1 MRLTVVQITSSL
13 NVILLANSLLALVL
27 ILNQNESSKELTA
40 NSNSTSTSN
49 PLEKVTWGS
58 LFFQLFLLLIKTKT
72 TDFQKKISC
81 FFNFSN
87 ISSGQKGFYIFQ
99 QKRNQQTKR
108 KQLLFIHLSFTFLRM
123 NSNIKIFLLCPV
135 PEEQKPI
142 NAYIGLKE
150 NQLTNWTTLSKKN
163 YEKKLISLFSFF
175 FFVVSFFR
183 FSSFSDTRYVFDWFL
198 ITFSLSLTLLFFLIL
213 LIFFRWKQIEKDFNQ
228 PRLFYEEASWYDG
241 QIWEKPFSILKNDK
255 LISTQKIKP
264 ILQRISRTMF
274 TLLSWNLGFFLLLK
288 IE

>member
-1 MRLTVVQITSSL
+1 
-13 NVILLANSLLALVL
+13 
-27 ILNQNESSKELTA
+27 
-40 NSNSTSTSN
+40 
-49 PLEKVTWGS
+49 
-58 LFFQLFLLLIKTKT
+58 
-72 TDFQKKISC
+72 
-81 FFNFSN
+81 
-87 ISSGQKGFYIFQ
+87 
-99 QKRNQQTKR
+99 
-108 KQLLFIHLSFTFLRM
+108 M

-142 NAYIGLKE
+142 NGYIGLKE

-163 YEKKLISLFSFF
+163 YEKKLLSLFSFF
-175 FFVVSFFR
+175 FFLVSFFR
-183 FSSFSDTRYVFDWFL
+183 LSSFSDSRYLFDWFL

>member
-1 MRLTVVQITSSL
+1 
-13 NVILLANSLLALVL
+13 
-27 ILNQNESSKELTA
+27 
-40 NSNSTSTSN
+40 
-49 PLEKVTWGS
+49 
-58 LFFQLFLLLIKTKT
+58 
-72 TDFQKKISC
+72 
-81 FFNFSN
+81 
-87 ISSGQKGFYIFQ
+87 
-99 QKRNQQTKR
+99 
-108 KQLLFIHLSFTFLRM
+108 M

-163 YEKKLISLFSFF
+163 YEKKLVSLFSFF

-183 FSSFSDTRYVFDWFL
+183 FSSFSDTRYLFEWVL
-198 ITFSLSLTLLFFLIL
+198 INIFISLNLLFFLIA
-213 LIFFRWKQIEKDFNQ
+213 LIFSRWKQIEKDFNE

-264 ILQRISRTMF
+264 ILERISRTIF
-274 TLLSWNLGFFLLLK
+274 TILSWNLGLFLLFK
-288 IE
+288 ID

>member
-1 MRLTVVQITSSL
+1 
-13 NVILLANSLLALVL
+13 
-27 ILNQNESSKELTA
+27 
-40 NSNSTSTSN
+40 
-49 PLEKVTWGS
+49 
-58 LFFQLFLLLIKTKT
+58 
-72 TDFQKKISC
+72 
-81 FFNFSN
+81 
-87 ISSGQKGFYIFQ
+87 
-99 QKRNQQTKR
+99 
-108 KQLLFIHLSFTFLRM
+108 M

-142 NAYIGLKE
+142 NGYIGLKE
-150 NQLTNWTTLSKKN
+150 NQLTNWTTLSKRN
-163 YEKKLISLFSFF
+163 YEKKLLSLFSFF
-175 FFVVSFFR
+175 FFLVSFFR
-183 FSSFSDTRYVFDWFL
+183 ISSFSDNRYLFDWFL
-198 ITFSLSLTLLFFLIL
+198 ITFSLSLTLLFFLVL

>member
-1 MRLTVVQITSSL
+1 
-13 NVILLANSLLALVL
+13 
-27 ILNQNESSKELTA
+27 
-40 NSNSTSTSN
+40 
-49 PLEKVTWGS
+49 
-58 LFFQLFLLLIKTKT
+58 
-72 TDFQKKISC
+72 
-81 FFNFSN
+81 
-87 ISSGQKGFYIFQ
+87 
-99 QKRNQQTKR
+99 
-108 KQLLFIHLSFTFLRM
+108 M

-142 NAYIGLKE
+142 NGYIGLKE

-163 YEKKLISLFSFF
+163 YEKKLLSLFSFF
-175 FFVVSFFR
+175 FFLVSFFR
-183 FSSFSDTRYVFDWFL
+183 ISSFSDSRYIFDWFL
-198 ITFSLSLTLLFFLIL
+198 ITFSFSLTLLFFLIL

>member
-1 MRLTVVQITSSL
+1 
-13 NVILLANSLLALVL
+13 
-27 ILNQNESSKELTA
+27 
-40 NSNSTSTSN
+40 
-49 PLEKVTWGS
+49 
-58 LFFQLFLLLIKTKT
+58 
-72 TDFQKKISC
+72 
-81 FFNFSN
+81 
-87 ISSGQKGFYIFQ
+87 
-99 QKRNQQTKR
+99 
-108 KQLLFIHLSFTFLRM
+108 M

-142 NAYIGLKE
+142 NGYIGLKE

-163 YEKKLISLFSFF
+163 YEKKLLSLFSFF
-175 FFVVSFFR
+175 FLLVSFFR
-183 FSSFSDTRYVFDWFL
+183 VSSFSDSRYVFDWFL
-198 ITFSLSLTLLFFLIL
+198 ITFSLSLTLLFFLVL

>member
-1 MRLTVVQITSSL
+1 
-13 NVILLANSLLALVL
+13 
-27 ILNQNESSKELTA
+27 
-40 NSNSTSTSN
+40 
-49 PLEKVTWGS
+49 
-58 LFFQLFLLLIKTKT
+58 
-72 TDFQKKISC
+72 
-81 FFNFSN
+81 
-87 ISSGQKGFYIFQ
+87 
-99 QKRNQQTKR
+99 
-108 KQLLFIHLSFTFLRM
+108 M

-163 YEKKLISLFSFF
+163 YDKKLVSLFSFF

-183 FSSFSDTRYVFDWFL
+183 FSSFSDTRYLFEWLL
-198 ITFSLSLTLLFFLIL
+198 INTFISLNLLFFLIA
-213 LIFFRWKQIEKDFNQ
+213 LIFSRWKQIEKDFNE

-264 ILQRISRTMF
+264 ILERISRTIF
-274 TLLSWNLGFFLLLK
+274 TILSWNLGLFLLFK
-288 IE
+288 ID

>member
-1 MRLTVVQITSSL
+1 
-13 NVILLANSLLALVL
+13 
-27 ILNQNESSKELTA
+27 
-40 NSNSTSTSN
+40 
-49 PLEKVTWGS
+49 
-58 LFFQLFLLLIKTKT
+58 
-72 TDFQKKISC
+72 
-81 FFNFSN
+81 
-87 ISSGQKGFYIFQ
+87 
-99 QKRNQQTKR
+99 
-108 KQLLFIHLSFTFLRM
+108 M

-142 NAYIGLKE
+142 NGYIGLKE

-163 YEKKLISLFSFF
+163 YEKKLFSLFSFF
-175 FFVVSFFR
+175 FFLVSFFR
-183 FSSFSDTRYVFDWFL
+183 VSSFSDSRYLFDWFL
-198 ITFSLSLTLLFFLIL
+198 ITFSLSLTLLFFLVL

-264 ILQRISRTMF
+264 ILERISRTMF
-274 TLLSWNLGFFLLLK
+274 TLISWNLGFFLLLK

>member
-1 MRLTVVQITSSL
+1 
-13 NVILLANSLLALVL
+13 
-27 ILNQNESSKELTA
+27 
-40 NSNSTSTSN
+40 
-49 PLEKVTWGS
+49 
-58 LFFQLFLLLIKTKT
+58 
-72 TDFQKKISC
+72 
-81 FFNFSN
+81 
-87 ISSGQKGFYIFQ
+87 
-99 QKRNQQTKR
+99 
-108 KQLLFIHLSFTFLRM
+108 M

-142 NAYIGLKE
+142 NGYIGLKE

-163 YEKKLISLFSFF
+163 YEKKLFSLFSFF
-175 FFVVSFFR
+175 FFLVSFFR
-183 FSSFSDTRYVFDWFL
+183 VSSFSDNRYLFDWFL
-198 ITFSLSLTLLFFLIL
+198 ITFSLSFTLLFFLIL

-274 TLLSWNLGFFLLLK
+274 TLLSWNVGFFLLLK

>member
-1 MRLTVVQITSSL
+1 
-13 NVILLANSLLALVL
+13 
-27 ILNQNESSKELTA
+27 
-40 NSNSTSTSN
+40 
-49 PLEKVTWGS
+49 
-58 LFFQLFLLLIKTKT
+58 
-72 TDFQKKISC
+72 
-81 FFNFSN
+81 
-87 ISSGQKGFYIFQ
+87 
-99 QKRNQQTKR
+99 
-108 KQLLFIHLSFTFLRM
+108 M

-142 NAYIGLKE
+142 NGYIGLKE

-163 YEKKLISLFSFF
+163 YEKKLLSLFSFF
-175 FFVVSFFR
+175 FFLVSFFR
-183 FSSFSDTRYVFDWFL
+183 VSSFSDSRYLFDWFL
-198 ITFSLSLTLLFFLIL
+198 ITFSFSLTLLFFLIL

-274 TLLSWNLGFFLLLK
+274 TLLSWNLAFFLLLK